1 MKKSNQSGVMSAGAG
16 KQPSG
21 MPSSSADLG
30 KTENLPISDTSGISV
45 QLNKDYLDTT
55 KSENPNLLPVRMI
68 TAAAAKLRE
77 STKWVRVRMNGEEG
91 FALFFPASKWEKVNG
106 LLTPLEKK

>member
-1 MKKSNQSGVMSAGAG
+1 MKKSNQNGVTSEGEE

-21 MPSSSADLG
+21 TQSLSADSG
-30 KTENLPISDTSGISV
+30 QTESLPILGTSGITV
-45 QLNKDYLDTT
+45 QLNKDYLNTT
-55 KSENPNLLPVRMI
+55 KSENPRLLPVRMI
-68 TAAAAKLRE
+68 TAAAAKLAD

-91 FALFFPASKWEKVNG
+91 FALFFPASKWQKANG